1 MSNILK
7 YPVLVKL
14 GDHIDTDLL
23 APGKYLKEF
32 DRSKIG
38 TVCLRD
44 LDPDFPAK
52 MAPGGFLVAG
62 VNFGCGSSRESA
74 PVAVQQNNAKAVIA
88 EEFARIFYRS
98 AINIGL
104 VCIECK
110 GITNAVKVGDEL
122 EINIDTGMVKNLTTG
137 AELQGTPIPSQ
148 LKEIF
153 DAGGLIPYLKKKG
166 KTSL

>member
-1 MSNILK
+1 MSKLR

-23 APGKYLKEF
+23 APGKYLKDF
-32 DRSKIG
+32 DPALLG

-44 LDPDFPAK
+44 LDPEFPAK

-62 VNFGCGSSRESA
+62 VNFGCGSSRETA
-74 PVAVQQNNAKAVIA
+74 PTAVQQNNAKAIIA

-104 VCIECK
+104 ICIECK
-110 GITNAVKVGDEL
+110 GITGAVKVGDEL
-122 EINIDTGMVKNLTTG
+122 EIDVDTGLVKNLSTG
-137 AELQGTPIPSQ
+137 VELQGTSIPPQ
-148 LKEIF
+148 LKEQF
-153 DAGGLIPYLKKKG
+153 EAGGLIPHLKKKAG
-166 KTSL
+166 IVS